1 MRKPK
6 QPITKREIAA
16 IHAFYGPAFG
26 RAAPDIPAA
35 RAPSRDL
42 EHKEQVAVI
51 QWWHLAHKQFRL
63 PEFALFA
70 IPNGGHRH
78 MLTAVRL
85 KAEGVR
91 SGIPD
96 LFLAFAKLDERG
108 NLFGGLFIEMKSKE
122 GTESTAQGDVRTYL
136 TKYYQSVVAYG
147 ADEAISLIKAYLRG

>member
-6 QPITKREIAA
+6 HPISKREIAA
-16 IHAFYGPAFG
+16 IHAFYAPAYG
-26 RAAPDIPAA
+26 KQAPEVPAA

-51 QWWHLAHKQFRL
+51 QWWNLAHKGFGL

-96 LFLAFAKLDERG
+96 LFLAAALGDAYG
-108 NLFGGLFIEMKSKE
+108 NLWGGMFIEMKSKE
-122 GTESTAQGDVRTYL
+122 GKESPAQTEVRQYL
-136 TKYYQSVVAYG
+136 VKGYRSVVANG
-147 ADEAISLIKAYLRG
+147 ADEAIEFIKSYLRG

>member
-1 MRKPK
+1 MNNRP
-6 QPITKREIAA
+6 TKRQLAA
-16 IHAFYGPAFG
+16 YASFVAPAFNKDAPTIPEQ
-26 RAAPDIPAA
+26 RAK
-35 RAPSRDL
+35 SRDL

-51 QWWHLAHKQFRL
+51 QWWAHSHKTYGL

-96 LFLAFAKLDERG
+96 LFLASAIGDEYG
-108 NLFGGLFIEMKSKE
+108 NLWGGLFVEMKAGKGRESEQQKE
-122 GTESTAQGDVRTYL
+122 VRQYMQ
-136 TKYYQSVVAYG
+136 KGYQSVVAYS
-147 ADEAISLIKAYLRG
+147 AEEAISFIKSYLGE

>member
-1 MRKPK
+1 MTRPTRR
-6 QPITKREIAA
+6 QLAA
-16 IHAFYGPAFG
+16 YGAFVAPAFG
-26 RAAPDIPAA
+26 RDAPEIPKQ
-35 RAPSRDL
+35 RAKSRDL

-51 QWWHLAHKQFRL
+51 QWWAHAHKTYGL

-96 LFLAFAKLDERG
+96 LCLAVRNRYEEC
-108 NLFGGLFIEMKSKE
+108 LFIEMKAKD
-122 GTESTAQGDVRTYL
+122 GHESEQQKKVREYL
-136 TKYYQSVVAYG
+136 QKAYKSVVAYS
-147 ADEAISLIKAYLRG
+147 AEEAISFIKSYLGE